1 MSTIEVDT
9 ITDCSGI
16 GAPNFPFGAS
26 GLPKPHTP
34 NAVSGATPSLDV
46 GAYNFFNQGALTA
59 DTTVSFANVPTNAKW
74 QYYYTNA
81 VDTANA
87 FTLTTAG
94 FFGVKDTGSMSGST
108 PQVRGHAFSADGTR
122 FWVTDSTLDRI
133 VQFDLSPA
141 FDLSTWAYN
150 GVNYSVS
157 SRGNAPYGLQLG
169 NGGTAMYVVDA
180 SNETI
185 FQYALSTPND
195 LSTIS
200 YVRSKA
206 IATATLAFFKPDGLT
221 VYFKRSGTNDIVQYT
236 LSTAWNIGTASY
248 ANKSFDPN
256 LGNLGHFCIS
266 PDGTTMILC
275 DLGNATANLVQYTL
289 STPWDISTASADNL
303 TYDNVDTSIY
313 GLSFSPDGSILYA
326 SGLSD
331 RIYGI
336 ELLDQFTLT
345 LPVIKGTI
353 SAPALNEAVTY
364 TFMTDDAGTNVNLIA
379 EDKIA

>member
-16 GAPNFPFGAS
+16 GAPNFPYGAS

-59 DTTVSFANVPTNAKW
+59 DTTVSFANVPTDAKW
-74 QYYYTNA
+74 QYRYTTA

-94 FFGVKDTGSMSGST
+94 VLGVKDTGSLSTIT

-122 FWVTDSTLDRI
+122 FWLTDSTNDAI
-133 VQFDLSPA
+133 FQFDLTTA
-141 FDLSTWAYN
+141 FDVTTWQYN
-150 GVNYSVS
+150 GVSYGLGYLGRN
-157 SRGNAPYGLQLG
+157 PYGFQLG
-169 NGGTAMYVVDA
+169 NGGTAMYTADA
-180 SNETI
+180 STENI
-185 FQYALSTPND
+185 YQYALSTPND

-206 IATATLAFFKPDGLT
+206 IATVVGLFFKPDGLT
-221 VYFKRSGTNDIVQYT
+221 VYFKRSSTNDIVQYT
-236 LSTAWNIGTASY
+236 LSTAWDIGTVSY

-256 LGNLGHFCIS
+256 LGNLGHFCIT

-303 TYDNVDTSIY
+303 TYDNVDTNMY

-331 RIYGI
+331 RLYGI
-336 ELLDQFTLT
+336 ELLDQFSLT
-345 LPVIKGTI
+345 LPAIEGTI
-353 SAPALNEAVTY
+353 SAAAIGEYATY
-364 TFMTDDAGTNVNLIA
+364 TFMTDDAGTTVNLIA